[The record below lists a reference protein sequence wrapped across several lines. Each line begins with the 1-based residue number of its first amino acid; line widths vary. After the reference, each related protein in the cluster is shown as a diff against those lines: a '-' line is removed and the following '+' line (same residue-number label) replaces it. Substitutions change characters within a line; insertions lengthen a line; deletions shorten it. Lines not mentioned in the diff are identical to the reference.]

1 MVGSG
6 TTIDVAKR
14 MGRRV
19 WASDWKPHTPT
30 LPIHQHDITTGWP
43 EGAPSKV
50 DFIFLD
56 PPYWQPSTGKHN
68 DSGVDLGNQALEE
81 FLKSWPTII
90 HTCKNHLAKNGELAF
105 IISPTQT
112 DD

>member
-1 MVGSG
+1 SAGESSYFGKTPEQVVENLLWLYTELGEIVFDPMVGSG

-56 PPYWQPSTGKHN
+56 PPYWQPPTGKHS
-68 DSGVDLGNQALEE
+68 DSGV
-81 FLKSWPTII
+81 
-90 HTCKNHLAKNGELAF
+90 
-105 IISPTQT
+105 
-112 DD
+112 